1 MEKAAADLEHRADAA
16 KKKVK
21 EYQTK
26 ESALLNATATAS
38 AEAFRQPTAKA
49 SGVAAAKQPAGKK
62 GGSQSEGPGA
72 R

>member
-26 ESALLNATATAS
+26 EAALLNATATAS
-38 AEAFRQPTAKA
+38 AKSLPSTHCE
-49 SGVAAAKQPAGKK
+49 GVWGCRCEAAARKK
-62 GGSQSEGPGA
+62 GGSRSEGPGD